1 MAKGTDFGGVHSN
14 RDLHLIQQKVE
25 IQPAE
30 PKLNLI
36 DIPGGDGSKD
46 LSDRPAGRIVYKNR
60 PATWLFALY
69 PGENWHEKHKQVSN
83 ALNGKR
89 CAITLDDDPGVYYE
103 GRLSVKKYNTDKLLR
118 QITVEANCHPYL
130 LKQQETRVETTLT
143 SDFKAITLPNWKKPV
158 IPEITVTSETTIR
171 WKGATAT
178 LAPGTHRL
186 LDVELQEGENLIEA
200 KLANATGNI
209 VGGITFTYR
218 EGSL

>member
-1 MAKGTDFGGVHSN
+1 MAKGTDFGGIHSN

-46 LSDRPAGRIVYKNR
+46 LSDRPAGRIVYKDR
-60 PATWLFALY
+60 ILTWLFALY
-69 PGENWHEKHKQVSN
+69 PGENWHDKHKQVSN
-83 ALNGKR
+83 ALNGRR
-89 CAITLDDDPGVYYE
+89 CQITLDDDPGVYYD

-118 QITVEANCHPYL
+118 QITVEATCHPYM
-130 LKQQETRVETTLT
+130 LKQQETRVEAALTTAFQT
-143 SDFKAITLPNWKKPV
+143 INLPNWKKPV
-158 IPEITVTSETTIR
+158 IPAITVPSGTTIR

-178 LAPGTHRL
+178 LTAGTHRL
-186 LDVELQEGENLIEA
+186 LDVELQEGDNLIEA
-200 KLANATGNI
+200 KLESGTGNI
-209 VGGITFTYR
+209 VITYR